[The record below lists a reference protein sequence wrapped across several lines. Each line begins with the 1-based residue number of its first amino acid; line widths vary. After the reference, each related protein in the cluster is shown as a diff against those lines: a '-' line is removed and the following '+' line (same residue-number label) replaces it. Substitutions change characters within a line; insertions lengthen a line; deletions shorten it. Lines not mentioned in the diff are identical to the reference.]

1 MVGFELNVIC
11 SSRSR
16 CFCCKADFRLTCDQ
30 AFFFFFYCRISVNS
44 PAKSSNYNITK
55 FKTRFRAR
63 GYLHNIIEKINS
75 EILKHSL
82 NGRRHYNKTRKCEI
96 LSFFTPCHPVLPNLK
111 NILKST
117 ISSRN
122 TCIERGST
130 FVMQKRKIFKRY
142 TRESKTITRS
152 PFSHQHS
159 TSL

>member
-16 CFCCKADFRLTCDQ
+16 CFCCKADLR
-30 AFFFFFYCRISVNS
+30 FFFYCRISVNS

-63 GYLHNIIEKINS
+63 GYLQITS
-75 EILKHSL
+75 EILKKNSL
-82 NGRRHYNKTRKCEI
+82 NGSRQYNKTRKCEV

-117 ISSRN
+117 IASRN
-122 TCIERGST
+122 IERAST
-130 FVMQKRKIFKRY
+130 FVMQKGNIFKRY

-152 PFSHQHS
+152 SFSHQHS